1 MRAGC
6 DLQKTEDKSR
16 KNRALRIGIIFA
28 VILTLLGFITGL
40 AFTVVKKAISG
51 AVTQD
56 TSAYNV
62 SVTAVISENRE
73 HLSNSDDSSSMVY
86 TPVYEYEYNGK
97 TYNVEGSVS
106 SGSKKYEVGEKV
118 DIRISEGEPGKM
130 YDPAYNRN
138 TVFKEIDREFSG
150 FWLLVIFIPCI
161 IIILTVVVVCVIMRS
176 KAAGNGSDNT
186 DTNDDFMG

>member
-1 MRAGC
+1 MNYNE
-6 DLQKTEDKSR
+6 QQTENNSKKS
-16 KNRALRIGIIFA
+16 RALRIGIIFA
-28 VILTLLGFITGL
+28 VIMTLLGIITGL

-56 TSAYNV
+56 TSGYNV
-62 SVTAVISENRE
+62 SVTAVICENRE
-73 HLSNSDDSSSMVY
+73 HLSDSDDGSSMVY

-106 SGSKKYEVGEKV
+106 SGIRKYEVGEKV
-118 DIRISEGEPGKM
+118 DIRISESEPGKM

-150 FWLLVIFIPCI
+150 FWLLVIFIPCL
-161 IIILTVVVVCVIMRS
+161 IIILTIVVVCVVMRS
-176 KAAGNGSDNT
+176 KSAGNSSDDK

>member
-1 MRAGC
+1 MNNNE
-6 DLQKTEDKSR
+6 QQTENNST

-106 SGSKKYEVGEKV
+106 SSNKKYEVGEKV

-161 IIILTVVVVCVIMRS
+161 IIILTVVVVCVVMRS

>member
-1 MRAGC
+1 MNNNE
-6 DLQKTEDKSR
+6 QQTEDKIR

-73 HLSNSDDSSSMVY
+73 HLSNSEDSSSMVY

-106 SGSKKYEVGEKV
+106 SGSKKYEVGENV

-161 IIILTVVVVCVIMRS
+161 IIILTVVVVCVVMRS
-176 KAAGNGSDNT
+176 KAAGNNSDNT

>member
-1 MRAGC
+1 MNYNE
-6 DLQKTEDKSR
+6 QQTENNSKKS
-16 KNRALRIGIIFA
+16 RALRIGIIFA
-28 VILTLLGFITGL
+28 VIMTLLGIITGL

-56 TSAYNV
+56 TSGYNV
-62 SVTAVISENRE
+62 SVTAVICENRE
-73 HLSNSDDSSSMVY
+73 HLSDSDDGSSMVY

-106 SGSKKYEVGEKV
+106 SGIRKYEVGEKV
-118 DIRISEGEPGKM
+118 DIRISESEPGKM

-150 FWLLVIFIPCI
+150 FWLLVIFIPCL
-161 IIILTVVVVCVIMRS
+161 IIILTIVVVCVVMRS
-176 KAAGNGSDNT
+176 KAAGNDSDST
-186 DTNDDFMG
+186 DTNDDFIG

>member
-1 MRAGC
+1 MNNNE
-6 DLQKTEDKSR
+6 QQIEDKIR
-16 KNRALRIGIIFA
+16 KNRELRIGIIFA

-40 AFTVVKKAISG
+40 AFTLVKKAISG

-73 HLSNSDDSSSMVY
+73 HLSNSDDSSSTVY

-106 SGSKKYEVGEKV
+106 SGNKKYEVGEKV

-161 IIILTVVVVCVIMRS
+161 IIILTVVVVCVVMRS

>member
-1 MRAGC
+1 MNNNE
-6 DLQKTEDKSR
+6 QQTEDKSR

-97 TYNVEGSVS
+97 TYNVEGSIS
-106 SGSKKYEVGEKV
+106 SNSKKYEVGEKV

-130 YDPAYNRN
+130 YDPAFNRN
-138 TVFKEIDREFSG
+138 TVFKQIDREFSG

-161 IIILTVVVVCVIMRS
+161 IIILTVVVVCVVMRS
-176 KAAGNGSDNT
+176 KSAGNSSDDK

>member
-1 MRAGC
+1 MNNNE
-6 DLQKTEDKSR
+6 QQTEDKIR

-161 IIILTVVVVCVIMRS
+161 IIILTVVVVCVVMRS